1 MKKFAF
7 LPFIFI
13 LIGCMTCNLFDSQKI
28 FQPGCYKGTYSITH
42 YYNTDSSFTDS
53 GPATFIFTDTSYS
66 CWGENY
72 LLPPSGGGKYSII
85 DDKMVLN
92 DTAPHTAEF
101 DWTLILNGEFD
112 YWFDGKN
119 LRLEQFDRAHNRHHK
134 FLIVREDEE

>member
-1 MKKFAF
+1 MR
-7 LPFIFI
+7 
-13 LIGCMTCNLFDSQKI
+13 QK
-28 FQPGCYKGTYSITH
+28 SITYINPFFVQNNGVH
-42 YYNTDSSFTDS
+42 CYNTDSSFTDS

-66 CWGENY
+66 CWGEKY

-92 DTAPHTAEF
+92 DTSYHTAEF

-119 LRLEQFDRAHNRHHK
+119 LRLEQSDRAHNRRHK
-134 FLIVREDEE
+134 ILLVREDEE